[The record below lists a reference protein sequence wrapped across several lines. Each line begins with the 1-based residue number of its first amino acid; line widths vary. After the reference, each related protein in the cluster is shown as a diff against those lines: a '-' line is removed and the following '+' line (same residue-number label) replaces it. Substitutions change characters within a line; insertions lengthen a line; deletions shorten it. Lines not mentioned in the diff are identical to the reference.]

1 MKKISV
7 QKFQLELGFEGPDQ
21 VELGFGRHT
30 IFDFPAKIV
39 VLTTFPVSNQISG
52 CFTEFYD
59 QKYIY
64 DQKNFVWVD
73 QGPIL

>member
-7 QKFQLELGFEGPDQ
+7 QKIDLELGFEWSNQ

-64 DQKNFVWVD
+64 DQKILVQVD